1 LATKSK
7 KCKPVLSFLCFFF
20 SIIILVSSLVV
31 GICAAVRYND
41 VARKLSDA
49 FNPDFQSTYQFK
61 QAMGSH
67 LFAIAEQLNA
77 KDSNTSDSYL
87 NIFNDDTGKNILYS
101 AGTDKNP
108 TEFTNYISGIDLNST
123 TLPDGYNFKLYFD
136 GKKAVITK
144 DGKNIDIYGDG
155 VYRSDKAMWYLP
167 GYSTNT
173 KFANSKMENTRIT
186 MLVRKDLLQ
195 PVAGSNPL
203 SYIPVEQR
211 NFRILVYVCGGILLF
226 GIILFVLYLLFRKD
240 KKQADLGLARFSGWF
255 WWEFKALCLI
265 ALIFGDFYSLSAFWN
280 GSGWFYGVICAVIS
294 FFCYYLVVNDIRYN
308 HQFYKH
314 NIFNTALQNYRKS
327 ELTKPFEKQMI
338 TRFWALLAAELLLAL
353 FGLLVLAIGRHT
365 PNNFVGFYFSICV
378 IAAMVYLIYRYV
390 RRFQNTVYD
399 TGLLINQ
406 ISLVKSGD
414 LSSPLELPNDA
425 DLNKAAR
432 ELNDIQSGIG
442 RAVDERMKSEH
453 MKVDL
458 ITNVSHDLKTPLT
471 SIISYVDLLKQ
482 EDGLPEHVKDY
493 IQVLAEKSD
502 RLKNMVQ
509 DIFEVSKATSGN
521 IELNL
526 ENLDL
531 GKLIRQTLA
540 DMNEAVEASGL
551 TFKVDIPDS
560 PVMILADGKLLYRV
574 FQNLIG
580 NALQYSLEG
589 SRVFVTIDL
598 SGARCTA
605 AIKNTSRFELDN
617 EKDMTER
624 FVRGDSSRT
633 TNGSGLGL
641 SIARS
646 FTEACKGNFH
656 IGTNADLFIA
666 EVAFDRIS
674 I

>member
-1 LATKSK
+1 MATKSK

-31 GICAAVRYND
+31 GICAAFRYND
-41 VARKLSDA
+41 VARELSDA
-49 FNPDFQSTYQFK
+49 FNPDFQSTYRFK
-61 QAMGSH
+61 QAIGSH

-77 KDSNTSDSYL
+77 KDSEASDSYL
-87 NIFNDDTGKNILYS
+87 NVFNDDTGKNVLYS

-123 TLPDGYNFKLYFD
+123 ALPDGYNFKLYFD

-211 NFRILVYVCGGILLF
+211 NFRILVYVCGGILLI
-226 GIILFVLYLLFRKD
+226 GIILFVLYILFRKD

-255 WWEFKALCLI
+255 WWEFKALCVI
-265 ALIFGDFYSLSAFWN
+265 ALIFGDFNFMSAFWN

-308 HQFYKH
+308 TQFYKH
-314 NIFNTALQNYRKS
+314 NIFNTALQNYRKF

-365 PNNFVGFYFSICV
+365 PNDFVGFYFSICV

-399 TGLLINQ
+399 IGLLINQ

-442 RAVDERMKSEH
+442 KAVDERMKSEH

-482 EDGLPEHVKDY
+482 EDELPDHIKDY

-560 PVMILADGKLLYRV
+560 PVMIQADGKLLYRV

-598 SGARCTA
+598 SGTRCTA
-605 AIKNTSRFELDN
+605 TVKNTSRFELDN
-617 EKDMTER
+617 ERDMTER